1 MKLVVTDVS
10 GLSKAPEREFELP
23 IVKVG
28 RESDQCHI
36 VFDRVTWPMVSRYH
50 SEFRC
55 EAGKCLLFDANSTFG
70 TFLNG
75 QRVKGSAEVRTGA
88 LVQFGVG
95 GPTLRIAIIETDAS
109 ISQDKTTKRC
119 LEMANQ
125 ESKTNPFGIAQ
136 QNPTAS
142 GSQPL
147 GWLEVQGMES
157 SIHGRVELK
166 SEVSL
171 LGRDPSSVISF
182 NSGAISRRH
191 AEIRRSND
199 HFVLVD
205 LSSYNGTFVNG
216 TRISGPTL
224 LYNND
229 CIQLGIDGSKIRL
242 IDPEN
247 SALPEAGAF
256 ASLNTGPECVP
267 FPVLELARDLA
278 GFPHTVVAPADAGP
292 GSQPQPVFD
301 PRQAQPLLELVFRD
315 KPYISVGR
323 GEESDIRLDSLQ
335 VSLHHARLIKDQD
348 SVLIEDKGST
358 NGVYINGKRIDH
370 GRKKV
375 DDDDV
380 VQIGPFKLRVNPNGA
395 ICVFDTRAKTRIDVV
410 NLNKVV
416 TERSGKSRKLLDEVA
431 LSIQPNE
438 FVGLLGASGAGKS
451 TLMQA
456 LNGMSAPS
464 SGRVLINELDLYR
477 HLDSLKHS
485 IGYVPQDDIIHRE
498 LTVERT
504 LSYVA
509 GLRLSRDVSK
519 EEVDQIVDEVLEVTG
534 LTERRDVPVASLSG
548 GQRKRVSIAVEL
560 ITKPAII
567 FLDEPTSGLDP
578 ATEEKIM
585 NLFRQITETG
595 RTVVLT
601 THNTAN
607 IRLFDK
613 IVVLMH
619 GKVVFYGEP
628 AEALEHFQVNSFKQ
642 LYDVLETPVDVKA
655 ERHVSSS
662 QLRLVDGKLKGT
674 PVKEDTFE
682 TPADRW
688 KNRYEASQL
697 YQRNIVQPLQELNPT
712 KEGQAIAHPRLRFGD
727 AVRQWK
733 TLTRRYFEILAR
745 DRINLLVLLGQA
757 PVIALL
763 TYLVINEEA
772 PRDFPYFM
780 LALIASWFGI
790 SIAAREIIRERPI
803 YKRERMVNLGLL
815 PYVGSKIFVLA
826 FLVTAQCVLLFAT
839 LKILHFTHLTY
850 LPGAYLGL
858 PQLVVMILTGLVGIA
873 LGLLISGL
881 VKTSQAATSLVPLLL
896 IPQILFSGLNGVPK
910 GIARMT
916 GAAMPV
922 TWSFDEMKRLSGL
935 ETLNE
940 EGSIPKYMEGKA
952 DQESKRAQQ
961 AMEDFNRE
969 VSTNVADYNRR
980 VEEYLINV
988 RTNPGLARPEP
999 PVLGKVPT
1007 PGDGPKHEDL
1017 KEFVSFTHPWGG
1029 IALNSIVLFLMLSF
1043 LIVGTVTILRVQ
1055 DQ

>member
-10 GLSKAPEREFELP
+10 SLSKAPEREFELP
-23 IVKVG
+23 SVKVG

-166 SEVSL
+166 SEVNL
-171 LGRDPSSVISF
+171 LGRDPSSLISF
-182 NSGAISRRH
+182 NSGATSRRH

-224 LYNND
+224 LYNHD
-229 CIQLGIDGSKIRL
+229 CIQLGIDGPKIRL
-242 IDPEN
+242 IDPET
-247 SALPEAGAF
+247 SALPEAGAS
-256 ASLNTGPECVP
+256 ASLNSGPECVP

-292 GSQPQPVFD
+292 GSQPQPAFD
-301 PRQAQPLLELVFRD
+301 PRHVQPLLELTFRD

-323 GEESDIRLDSLQ
+323 AQESDIRLDSLQ

-370 GRKKV
+370 GRKRV

-380 VQIGPFKLRVNPNGA
+380 VQIGPFKLRVNTNGA
-395 ICVFDTRAKTRIDVV
+395 ISVFDTRAKTKIDVI

-456 LNGMSAPS
+456 LNGMSPPS

-477 HLDSLKHS
+477 HLDSLKYS

-504 LSYVA
+504 LSCVA

-519 EEVDQIVDEVLEVTG
+519 EEVNQIVNEVLEVTG
-534 LTERRDVPVASLSG
+534 LSGRRDVPVASLSG

-628 AEALEHFQVNSFKQ
+628 AEALEHFQVKSFKE
-642 LYDVLETPVDVKA
+642 LYEVLETPVKTK
-655 ERHVSSS
+655 RHASNSG
-662 QLRLVDGKLKGT
+662 LRLVDENSNGT
-674 PVKEDTFE
+674 PIKEDSSE
-682 TPADRW
+682 APAEKWR
-688 KNRYEASQL
+688 KHYQASEL
-697 YQRNIVQPLQELNPT
+697 YQRNIVQPLHDLNPSQ
-712 KEGQAIAHPRLRFGD
+712 ESQIIARPRLRFGD

-733 TLTRRYFEILAR
+733 TLTRRYFEIL
-745 DRINLLVLLGQA
+745 
-757 PVIALL
+757 
-763 TYLVINEEA
+763 
-772 PRDFPYFM
+772 
-780 LALIASWFGI
+780 
-790 SIAAREIIRERPI
+790 
-803 YKRERMVNLGLL
+803 
-815 PYVGSKIFVLA
+815 
-826 FLVTAQCVLLFAT
+826 
-839 LKILHFTHLTY
+839 
-850 LPGAYLGL
+850 
-858 PQLVVMILTGLVGIA
+858 
-873 LGLLISGL
+873 
-881 VKTSQAATSLVPLLL
+881 
-896 IPQILFSGLNGVPK
+896 
-910 GIARMT
+910 
-916 GAAMPV
+916 
-922 TWSFDEMKRLSGL
+922 
-935 ETLNE
+935 
-940 EGSIPKYMEGKA
+940 
-952 DQESKRAQQ
+952 
-961 AMEDFNRE
+961 
-969 VSTNVADYNRR
+969 
-980 VEEYLINV
+980 
-988 RTNPGLARPEP
+988 
-999 PVLGKVPT
+999 
-1007 PGDGPKHEDL
+1007 
-1017 KEFVSFTHPWGG
+1017 
-1029 IALNSIVLFLMLSF
+1029 
-1043 LIVGTVTILRVQ
+1043 
-1055 DQ
+1055 

>member
-1 MKLVVTDVS
+1 MKLVVTEVS
-10 GLSKAPEREFELP
+10 GLSKAREREFELP
-23 IVKVG
+23 SVKVG
-28 RESDQCHI
+28 RDSDQCHI

-50 SEFRC
+50 SEFRS

-95 GPTLRIAIIETDAS
+95 GPTLRIGTIEDHAS
-109 ISQDKTTKRC
+109 VSEGKPTQHSLHIASR
-119 LEMANQ
+119 AN
-125 ESKTNPFGIAQ
+125 ETNQPIADLPGTQ
-136 QNPTAS
+136 QNPAAN
-142 GSQPL
+142 GLVPA
-147 GWLEVQGMES
+147 GWLEVEGRES
-157 SIHGRVELK
+157 SVLGRVELN
-166 SEVSL
+166 SEVTL
-171 LGRDPSSVISF
+171 LGRDPASVISF
-182 NSGAISRRH
+182 NSRAVSRRH
-191 AEIRRSND
+191 AEIRRSNN

-205 LSSYNGTFVNG
+205 LNSYNGTFVNG
-216 TRISGPTL
+216 ARISEPTH

-229 CIQLGIDGSKIRL
+229 CLQLGIDGPKIRL
-242 IDPEN
+242 IDPKN
-247 SALPEAGAF
+247 SAPPEVGAS
-256 ASLNTGPECVP
+256 ARVNSGPECFP
-267 FPVLELARDLA
+267 FPIPNLAGELA
-278 GFPHTVVAPADAGP
+278 GVSHTVVAAADAGA
-292 GSQPQPVFD
+292 GSQPQPILD
-301 PRQAQPLLELVFRD
+301 PRHVQPLLELTFRD

-323 GEESDIRLDSLQ
+323 GQENDIRLDSLQ
-335 VSLHHARLIKDQD
+335 VSLHHARFIKDQD

-370 GRKKV
+370 GRKRV
-375 DDDDV
+375 DDDEV
-380 VQIGPFKLRVNPNGA
+380 VQIGPFKLRVNSNGA
-395 ICVFDTRAKTRIDVV
+395 ISVFDTRAKTRIDII

-416 TERSGKSRKLLDEVA
+416 TERSGKSRKLLDQVD

-509 GLRLSRDVSK
+509 GLRLSRDVSQ

-534 LTERRDVPVASLSG
+534 LTGRRDVPVGSLSG

-595 RTVVLT
+595 RTVLLT

-619 GKVVFYGEP
+619 GKVVFYGAP
-628 AEALEHFQVNSFKQ
+628 VEALEHFEVNSFKD
-642 LYDVLETPVDVKA
+642 LYDVLETPVDVKG
-655 ERHVSSS
+655 ERYASNS
-662 QLRLVDGKLKGT
+662 QLRLVDGNSNGM
-674 PVKEDTFE
+674 PIKEDTSE
-682 TPADRW
+682 TPADQW
-688 KNRYEASQL
+688 KNRYEASEL
-697 YQRNIVQPLQELNPT
+697 YQRNIVQPLQELNRPQ
-712 KEGQAIAHPRLRFGD
+712 ELQAIARPRLRFGD
-727 AVRQWK
+727 AVRQWR
-733 TLTRRYFEILAR
+733 TLTRRYFEILVR

-757 PVIALL
+757 PVIAFL

-780 LALIASWFGI
+780 LALVASWFGT

-803 YKRERMVNLGLL
+803 YKRERMVNLGVL

-826 FLVTAQCVLLFAT
+826 VFVTAQCALLFAT
-839 LKILHFTHLTY
+839 LKILHFTHLAY
-850 LPGAYLGL
+850 LPGSYLGL
-858 PQLVVMILTGLVGIA
+858 TQLLIMFLTGLVGIA

-881 VKTSQAATSLVPLLL
+881 VKTSQAATSLIPLLL

-910 GIARMT
+910 GVARIA

-940 EGSIPKYMEGKA
+940 EGSVPKYMEG
-952 DQESKRAQQ
+952 RAQQ
-961 AMEDFNRE
+961 AMEEFNRA
-969 VSTNVADYNRR
+969 VSTDVADYNRQ

-988 RTNPGLARPEP
+988 RTNPGLARPQP
-999 PVLGKVPT
+999 PTFGKIPT
-1007 PGDGPKHEDL
+1007 PGDAPKHEDL

-1029 IALNSIVLFLMLSF
+1029 TAVNSIVLFLMLSF
-1043 LIVGTVTILRVQ
+1043 LIAGTVTVLRAQ